1 MPKSLTGD
9 VAIVGGS
16 LAGLAAGIG
25 LARRGLPVEVFEQ
38 NAGEERGG
46 TGLGVDRSL
55 ISETTGVDTR
65 VDGLT
70 HALPVV
76 DEGYRETS
84 TWLAIY
90 RWLRSVAD
98 STDGLT
104 LHESVRV
111 DLISS
116 D

>member
-1 MPKSLTGD
+1 MTKPLAGN

-16 LAGLAAGIG
+16 LAGLATGIG
-25 LARRGLPVEVFEQ
+25 LARRGMPVNVFEQ
-38 NAGEERGG
+38 NVGEERGG
-46 TGLGVDRSL
+46 TGLGVDRTL
-55 ISETTGVDTR
+55 ISETTGVDAR

-90 RWLRSVAD
+90 RWLRAVAD
-98 STDGLT
+98 TTDGLT
-104 LHESVRV
+104 VRESARV
-111 DLISS
+111 DLV
-116 D
+116 